1 MVRWTL
7 AVGLAAGLF
16 AGFGGCASARL
27 PYEARLWLMDAE
39 EQLLTAGE
47 RVGAARAALLAA
59 QADVTRAEQALERLE
74 AGGEGGGDGGGEV
87 PVRPEASALS
97 ALLAEA
103 KAAVKYAEANLALR
117 AQELEATE
125 ARQGCA
131 ELSLEAARAEAEVR
145 AKLEDAQP
153 DEAKALAE
161 RAAGCVA
168 GLEKHRGRVAE
179 GFAKRASARAAV
191 ERASSKAATVAPTLR
206 PRAFLE

>member
-1 MVRWTL
+1 L
-7 AVGLAAGLF
+7 AGL
-16 AGFGGCASARL
+16 GGCAGARL

-47 RVGAARAALLAA
+47 RVGEARAALVAA

-74 AGGEGGGDGGGEV
+74 AGGEGGGEV
-87 PVRPEASALS
+87 QVRPEDSALP

-103 KAAVKYAEANLALR
+103 KAEVKYAEANLALR
-117 AQELEATE
+117 VQELEATK

-153 DEAKALAE
+153 AEAKALAE
-161 RAAGCVA
+161 RAAGCL
-168 GLEKHRGRVAE
+168 GELEKHRGQVAE

-191 ERASSKAATVAPTLR
+191 ERARSKVATVAPTLR
-206 PRAFLE
+206 HRAFLE